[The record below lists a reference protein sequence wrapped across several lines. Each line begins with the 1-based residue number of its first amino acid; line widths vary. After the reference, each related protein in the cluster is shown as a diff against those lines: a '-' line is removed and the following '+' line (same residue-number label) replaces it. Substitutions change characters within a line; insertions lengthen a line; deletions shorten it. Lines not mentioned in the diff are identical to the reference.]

1 MMKIYCNYCDKDRK
15 FKNSKI
21 YIFKKTLSLSVVCS
35 KCGNE
40 YKKHLKKR
48 NQLNY
53 YKFLV

>member
-1 MMKIYCNYCDKDRK
+1 MKIYCNYCDKDRK
-15 FKNSKI
+15 FKNPKI